1 VAVKKEQIFNTFVKG
16 LVTEAS
22 ALTFPENS
30 SVDEE
35 NFVLNRDGSRSRRLG
50 LDYEELH
57 TLTSTG
63 FTSAQLRDGK
73 QSFHTWQAPAG
84 DTTVS
89 IGVVRVN
96 NKLWFMNMLT
106 ANPSSNL
113 LNSGSPLTL
122 GSLNNAD
129 IETTAIN
136 NKLIIV
142 SKDLAKPVV
151 LSYDK
156 SSKAVSSSDITIE
169 IRDIYGVNDGLLDNI
184 RPVTLTQTHKYNLRN
199 QGWNESIVTG
209 SSSYPDALLY
219 TKQELGVF
227 PSNADVWTLGKKS
240 NPSGDDYEKY
250 DPDTLEKNSTS
261 IFPVSRGSFIIDAF
275 NRGNARMGLSDAT
288 GLPTDQET
296 GAISSVAS
304 YAQRLF
310 YSGITSN
317 VSGADSKS
325 PNYSGYVFFSKV
337 ITSDNDFG
345 KCHQEADPTDPSI
358 NDLIDSDGGS
368 IQIPEATR
376 IIKIVASQ
384 SSLIVFAENGV
395 WEIYGDTGGF
405 VATSFQAS
413 KISTNGILN
422 GDSVVNVNGQFIY
435 WSKAGIYALSSDAIA
450 GRYKAESISLTSIQ
464 SLFLAIPDVGK
475 NNCKGFYDEK
485 ENRVRW
491 LYNDTANYSAVNFIN
506 KYNKELILD
515 LSLQAWYKNSI
526 TDLAL
531 ASPYVCDYIEVPG
544 YAIAN
549 ADVSVEAGAQDVIIT
564 TSGSANPVVITEKVE
579 TSRSSLFSFLT
590 IVGTSF
596 TISKYNSRRFLEWYS
611 KDTTGINYSSFLI
624 TGYELFKD
632 IMRDKQIPYIFF
644 YFNKTE
650 DGFTAA
656 GSGAGAHFILN
667 NESSCRVQA
676 QWNWANSLASGRWG
690 LEFQAYRL
698 SRLYIPTG
706 ATDTFDTGEAVIVTK
721 NKLRGTGKTLSLLIK
736 SDQGKDMKILG
747 WALSATANDVV

>member
-1 VAVKKEQIFNTFVKG
+1 MAVKKEQIFNTFVKG

-240 NPSGDDYEKY
+240 NPSGDDYEK
-250 DPDTLEKNSTS
+250 
-261 IFPVSRGSFIIDAF
+261 
-275 NRGNARMGLSDAT
+275 
-288 GLPTDQET
+288 
-296 GAISSVAS
+296 
-304 YAQRLF
+304 
-310 YSGITSN
+310 
-317 VSGADSKS
+317 
-325 PNYSGYVFFSKV
+325 
-337 ITSDNDFG
+337 
-345 KCHQEADPTDPSI
+345 
-358 NDLIDSDGGS
+358 
-368 IQIPEATR
+368 
-376 IIKIVASQ
+376 
-384 SSLIVFAENGV
+384 
-395 WEIYGDTGGF
+395 
-405 VATSFQAS
+405 
-413 KISTNGILN
+413 
-422 GDSVVNVNGQFIY
+422 
-435 WSKAGIYALSSDAIA
+435 
-450 GRYKAESISLTSIQ
+450 
-464 SLFLAIPDVGK
+464 
-475 NNCKGFYDEK
+475 
-485 ENRVRW
+485 
-491 LYNDTANYSAVNFIN
+491 
-506 KYNKELILD
+506 
-515 LSLQAWYKNSI
+515 
-526 TDLAL
+526 
-531 ASPYVCDYIEVPG
+531 
-544 YAIAN
+544 
-549 ADVSVEAGAQDVIIT
+549 
-564 TSGSANPVVITEKVE
+564 
-579 TSRSSLFSFLT
+579 
-590 IVGTSF
+590 
-596 TISKYNSRRFLEWYS
+596 
-611 KDTTGINYSSFLI
+611 
-624 TGYELFKD
+624 
-632 IMRDKQIPYIFF
+632 
-644 YFNKTE
+644 
-650 DGFTAA
+650 
-656 GSGAGAHFILN
+656 
-667 NESSCRVQA
+667 
-676 QWNWANSLASGRWG
+676 
-690 LEFQAYRL
+690 
-698 SRLYIPTG
+698 
-706 ATDTFDTGEAVIVTK
+706 
-721 NKLRGTGKTLSLLIK
+721 
-736 SDQGKDMKILG
+736 
-747 WALSATANDVV
+747 